1 MRARTQSTLSDL
13 DPPVTLIPAS
23 ALSAGHP
30 RQSSVGDESF
40 VVCDVVS
47 TSISSL
53 SLPATVTDVT
63 VFADSPAA
71 PETTIP
77 LCVTRMVSNDF
88 DQYALNNEPDD
99 RQTISDSNSVGR
111 KKVC

>member
-1 MRARTQSTLSDL
+1 VRARTQSTLSDL
-13 DPPVTLIPAS
+13 DPPVTLIPAE
-23 ALSAGHP
+23 HP
-30 RQSSVGDESF
+30 RQSSVVDESF

-47 TSISSL
+47 TSVSSL

-88 DQYALNNEPDD
+88 DQYPLNNEPDD
-99 RQTISDSNSVGR
+99 QQTISDSTSVGR